1 MKDPAETSPSATHL
15 AADDARRRLEA
26 AFAAAPGEA
35 SACVV
40 VPTSGSTG
48 EPRRVQVSGTALRAS
63 GTATATRLGG
73 HGSWLLA
80 LPTTH
85 VAGLQVVARSVL
97 AGTAPVVLDLAPTF
111 RGAAFAA
118 AADQVDGPRRYT
130 SLVPTQVHRLIA
142 EARGG
147 DSAGLDALASF
158 DAVLLGGAATPA
170 PVLAELRAAGVRVVT
185 TYGMSETAGGCVYDG
200 RPLDGVTVRTVDG
213 RVQISGPVLAD
224 GYLDAPEATAAAFV
238 TDLPGTPAQAPA
250 TGAGSRALSGAGSGP
265 ARWFRTS
272 DLGELAPDGTLTVL
286 GRADDVIISGGVN
299 VAPAAVEAVLVGLPE
314 VSEVCVVGVPDPEW
328 GEVVVAVV
336 TPALGGTDVSQ
347 DTLLA
352 EARSHVTDILGAPA
366 APRHVVVTDALAL
379 RGPGKV
385 DRRAVALLAARRLGR
400 PTSTSDR

>member
-1 MKDPAETSPSATHL
+1 MKDPAESSPSATHL
-15 AADDARRRLEA
+15 AADDTRRRVETALT
-26 AFAAAPGEA
+26 APPGSA
-35 SACVV
+35 SASVV

-48 EPRRVQVSGTALRAS
+48 EPRRVQVSGSALRAS
-63 GTATATRLGG
+63 GTATAARLGG

-97 AGTAPVVLDLAPTF
+97 AGTVPVVLDLGSSF
-111 RGAAFAA
+111 RGATFAA
-118 AADQVDGPRRYT
+118 AADRVHGSRRYT
-130 SLVPTQVHRLIA
+130 SLVPTQVHRLVT
-142 EARGG
+142 EARAG
-147 DSAGLDALASF
+147 DTAGTDALASF

-213 RVQISGPVLAD
+213 RVQIAGPVLAD
-224 GYLDAPEATAAAFV
+224 GYVDDPATTAAAFV
-238 TDLPGTPAQAPA
+238 TETDPGAQAGGRPPA
-250 TGAGSRALSGAGSGP
+250 V
-265 ARWFRTS
+265 RWFRTS
-272 DLGELAPDGTLTVL
+272 DLGGLGPDGTLTVL

-299 VAPAAVEAVLVGLPE
+299 VAPAAVEAVLAGLPL
-314 VSEVCVVGVPDPEW
+314 VGEVCVVGLPDPEW
-328 GEVVVAVV
+328 GQAVVAVV
-336 TPALGGTDVSQ
+336 TPAPGTADVSQ

-352 EARSHVTDILGAPA
+352 QVRSHVTDILGAPA
-366 APRHVVVTDALAL
+366 APRHVVVTDTLAL